1 MTARRRSGRRS
12 LLSEARLNPEL
23 GITQEEQQ
31 KTLLGA

>member
-1 MTARRRSGRRS
+1 
-12 LLSEARLNPEL
+12 LSEARLNPEL